1 MAVGSSA
8 GWLVHEA
15 SSKSKHTKSLPTS
28 RWVAQYSKY
37 ASSQKKRND
46 GTESLTLFIVGIDVD
61 DVVEGVLDELE
72 VHAPRV
78 PRLRDALVE
87 HLDLHQR

>member
-1 MAVGSSA
+1 M
-8 GWLVHEA
+8 LH
-15 SSKSKHTKSLPTS
+15 
-28 RWVAQYSKY
+28 R
-37 ASSQKKRND
+37 KKRND